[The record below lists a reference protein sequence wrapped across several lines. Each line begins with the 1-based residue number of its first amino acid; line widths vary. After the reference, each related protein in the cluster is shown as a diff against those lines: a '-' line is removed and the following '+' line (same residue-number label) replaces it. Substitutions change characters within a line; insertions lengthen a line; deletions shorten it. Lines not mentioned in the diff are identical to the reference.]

1 MRIIAG
7 ERRGMVLYSPRG
19 NTTRPIT
26 DRVKESI
33 FSILTNTYNMPEGC
47 KVADIFS
54 GTGSFGLESLSRGA
68 SCVTFVDMNREVVDI
83 LKKNIEKAHYQQYCR
98 VVRGDAFKAGAPVV
112 PGESLFDLAFVDP
125 PYPLTEQT
133 GQDSRLGKMLMLMNQ
148 QMRPGGL
155 VLVRT
160 NKHSVVEDSYGSLN
174 VIDRRQWGDMNE
186 AFLRNSDG
194 QCQTLLDGED
204 AANDQ

>member
-7 ERRGMVLYSPRG
+7 ERKGMKLYSPKDDS
-19 NTTRPIT
+19 TRPIT

-33 FSILTNTYNMPEGC
+33 FSILTNAYNMPAGC

-68 SCVTFVDMNREVVDI
+68 EEVTFVELNREVVEI
-83 LKKNIEKAHYQQYCR
+83 LEKNIDKARFIDSSR
-98 VVRGDAFKAGAPVV
+98 VIRTDAFKSAAPVAV
-112 PGESLFDLAFVDP
+112 GDALYDLAFVDP
-125 PYPLTEQT
+125 PFPLTKNT
-133 GQDSRLGKMLMLMNQ
+133 DAGSKLGKMLMIMNE

-160 NKHSVVEDSYGSLN
+160 QKRYPLDAAYGKLKVVES
-174 VIDRRQWGDMNE
+174 RQWGNMLE
-186 AFLRNSDG
+186 TFLMLENSQYELESDIE
-194 QCQTLLDGED
+194 QMLEED
-204 AANDQ
+204 